1 MPTRRELANA
11 LRVLTI
17 DAVQKANS
25 GHPGAPLGM
34 ADIAEVLWNDYLKHS
49 PRNPK
54 WPNRDRFVLS
64 NGHASMLLYS
74 ALHLSGYDISLDDL
88 KAFRQYGSKTPGHPE
103 RGVTPGVEST
113 TGPLG
118 QGLANAVG
126 MALAE
131 RTLAAYFNRDGF
143 DIVDHYTY
151 VFAGD
156 GCLMEGISHEA
167 CSLAGKLELG
177 KLIVFYDDNGISID
191 GEIRHWFNDNSVK
204 RFDAY
209 RWHVITRVDGH
220 DSEAISAAIRQ
231 AKSVTDKPSLICCR
245 TTIGY
250 GSPNKQGTELCHG
263 AALGEEEVEL
273 TRKMLQ
279 WPYKEFEIP
288 NEIRMGWNVVFK
300 GNTMEQEWHQ
310 SLNQYEESYP
320 DLAKEY
326 RRRVMDLLPNDWYSY
341 ADKFIAETQ
350 STAESVASRKAS
362 QNAIQAYAKVLPELI
377 GGSADLTH
385 SNLTLWDGARDLND
399 YDHDGNYVYYGVRE
413 FGMSAIINGMSLHG
427 GLIPFGGTFLTFS
440 DYARNAIRMA
450 ALMEIQ
456 SIFVFT
462 HDSIFLGED
471 GPTHQPI
478 EHLTSLRLI
487 PNLDVWRPADAAE
500 TAAAWKFA
508 ISRQDGPSCLVFSR
522 QQLMHQ
528 ERTEE
533 QLALIERGAYVLKD
547 SDKPAKII
555 LLATGSELQIAMEA
569 AEKLSKQ
576 RKHVRVVSMPCSSV
590 FESQE
595 AEYKES
601 VLPSSVSIRVA
612 IEAGSTL
619 FWKQYVGCHGEVIGI
634 DRFGDSAPAEVLA
647 EKYGMTVENII
658 KVVKHLIAEEKK

>member
-34 ADIAEVLWNDYLKHS
+34 ADITEVLWNDYLKHS

-500 TAAAWKFA
+500 TAVAWKFA

-590 FESQE
+590 FESQD

>member
-34 ADIAEVLWNDYLKHS
+34 ADITEVLWNDYLKHS